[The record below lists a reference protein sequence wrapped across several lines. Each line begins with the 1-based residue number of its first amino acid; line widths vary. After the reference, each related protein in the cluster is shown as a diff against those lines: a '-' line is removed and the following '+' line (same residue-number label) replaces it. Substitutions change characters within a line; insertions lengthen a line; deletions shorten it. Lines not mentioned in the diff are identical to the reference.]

1 MSRRLWLAL
10 GLLVGVAGAGV
21 AAWFVLAPPPEA
33 PPEPVAA
40 EGDPSRE
47 QTEDLM
53 RTIGYVQ

>member
-10 GLLVGVAGAGV
+10 GVLVGLTGAGI
-21 AAWFVLAPPPEA
+21 ASWLVLAPPPEA

-40 EGDPSRE
+40 DADPSRE